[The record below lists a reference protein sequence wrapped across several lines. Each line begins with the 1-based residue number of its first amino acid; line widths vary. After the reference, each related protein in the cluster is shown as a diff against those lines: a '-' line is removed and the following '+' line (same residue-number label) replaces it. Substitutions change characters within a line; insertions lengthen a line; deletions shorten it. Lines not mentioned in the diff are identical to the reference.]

1 MIKYLLFDL
10 DGTITDSADGIT
22 NSVSYALGNLGI
34 SEEKSNLYRFVG
46 PPLVDSIKEF
56 YGFDEK
62 KAEEGVRLYRE
73 YYAVK
78 GIFEN
83 KVYPGITHLLKKCR
97 EQGKKVILATS
108 KPQIY
113 AKQILKHFELAEYF
127 DDIQG
132 SSMDGCKIHKEDV
145 IQSALSDHG
154 YAGSADDR
162 GSQTRCPRLRQIR
175 DFLCRC
181 TLWIRQQGRTGNVRC
196 KMDRGYGRRSRS
208 FSGAYL
214 KGAGNAE

>member
-46 PPLVDSIKEF
+46 PPLVDSFKEF

-132 SSMDGCKIHKEDV
+132 SSMDGSKIHKEDV
-145 IQSALSDHG
+145 IQSALSDNQITDMQEVLMIG
-154 YAGSADDR
+154 DR
-162 GSQTRCPRLRQIR
+162 KR

>member
-1 MIKYLLFDL
+1 MTWTERSRTPQTGSRIPFPMHLEIWGFPKKRAIFTVSWVLLL
-10 DGTITDSADGIT
+10 
-22 NSVSYALGNLGI
+22 
-34 SEEKSNLYRFVG
+34 
-46 PPLVDSIKEF
+46 

-132 SSMDGCKIHKEDV
+132 SSMDGSKIHKEDV
-145 IQSALSDHG
+145 IQSALSDNQITDMQEVLMIGDRKHDVL
-154 YAGSADDR
+154 GS
-162 GSQTRCPRLRQIR
+162 GKFGISCVGVLY
-175 DFLCRC
+175 
-181 TLWIRQQGRTGNVRC
+181 
-196 KMDRGYGRRSRS
+196 GYGSREELETC
-208 FSGAYL
+208 GAKWIVDTVEDL
-214 KGAGNAE
+214 EAFLERI

>member
-46 PPLVDSIKEF
+46 PPLVDSFKEF

-78 GIFEN
+78 G
-83 KVYPGITHLLKKCR
+83 
-97 EQGKKVILATS
+97 ILATS

-132 SSMDGCKIHKEDV
+132 SSMDGSKIHKEDV
-145 IQSALSDHG
+145 IQSALSDNQITDMQEVLMIGDRKHDVL
-154 YAGSADDR
+154 GS
-162 GSQTRCPRLRQIR
+162 GKFGISCVGVLY
-175 DFLCRC
+175 
-181 TLWIRQQGRTGNVRC
+181 
-196 KMDRGYGRRSRS
+196 GYGSREELETC
-208 FSGAYL
+208 GAKWIVDTVEDL
-214 KGAGNAE
+214 EAFLERI

>member
-46 PPLVDSIKEF
+46 PPLVDSFKEF

-113 AKQILKHFELAEYF
+113 AKQILKHLNW
-127 DDIQG
+127 
-132 SSMDGCKIHKEDV
+132 
-145 IQSALSDHG
+145 QSILMIFREVPWMEAKS
-154 YAGSADDR
+154 
-162 GSQTRCPRLRQIR
+162 TK
-175 DFLCRC
+175 
-181 TLWIRQQGRTGNVRC
+181 
-196 KMDRGYGRRSRS
+196 KM
-208 FSGAYL
+208 
-214 KGAGNAE
+214 

>member
-1 MIKYLLFDL
+1 MKVTYLPEDGKNFIPYEVSGKTINFDSGEL
-10 DGTITDSADGIT
+10 M
-22 NSVSYALGNLGI
+22 
-34 SEEKSNLYRFVG
+34 
-46 PPLVDSIKEF
+46 
-56 YGFDEK
+56 FDEK

-132 SSMDGCKIHKEDV
+132 SSMDGSKIHKEDV
-145 IQSALSDHG
+145 IQSALSDNQITDMQEVLMIGDRKHDVL
-154 YAGSADDR
+154 GS
-162 GSQTRCPRLRQIR
+162 GKFGISCVGVLY
-175 DFLCRC
+175 
-181 TLWIRQQGRTGNVRC
+181 
-196 KMDRGYGRRSRS
+196 GYGSREELEP
-208 FSGAYL
+208 FGPVL
-214 KGAGNAE
+214 LAESCEELTDKLLACRANG

>member
-46 PPLVDSIKEF
+46 PPLVDSFKEF

-108 KPQIY
+108 KP
-113 AKQILKHFELAEYF
+113 
-127 DDIQG
+127 DG
-132 SSMDGCKIHKEDV
+132 SKIHKEDV
-145 IQSALSDHG
+145 IQSALSDNQITDMQEVLMIGDRKHDVL
-154 YAGSADDR
+154 GS
-162 GSQTRCPRLRQIR
+162 GKFGISCVGVLY
-175 DFLCRC
+175 
-181 TLWIRQQGRTGNVRC
+181 
-196 KMDRGYGRRSRS
+196 GYGSREELETC
-208 FSGAYL
+208 GAKWIVDTVEDL
-214 KGAGNAE
+214 EAFLERI

>member
-46 PPLVDSIKEF
+46 PPLVDSF
-56 YGFDEK
+56 
-62 KAEEGVRLYRE
+62 
-73 YYAVK
+73 K

-132 SSMDGCKIHKEDV
+132 SSMDGSKIHKEDV
-145 IQSALSDHG
+145 IQSALSDNQITDMQEVLMIGDRKHDVL
-154 YAGSADDR
+154 GS
-162 GSQTRCPRLRQIR
+162 GKFGISCVGVLY
-175 DFLCRC
+175 
-181 TLWIRQQGRTGNVRC
+181 
-196 KMDRGYGRRSRS
+196 GYGSREELETC
-208 FSGAYL
+208 GAKWIVDTVEDL
-214 KGAGNAE
+214 EAFLERI

>member
-46 PPLVDSIKEF
+46 PPLVDSFKEF

-97 EQGKKVILATS
+97 TGQK
-108 KPQIY
+108 
-113 AKQILKHFELAEYF
+113 
-127 DDIQG
+127 
-132 SSMDGCKIHKEDV
+132 
-145 IQSALSDHG
+145 SDSG
-154 YAGSADDR
+154 DLQAAD
-162 GSQTRCPRLRQIR
+162 LRKT
-175 DFLCRC
+175 D
-181 TLWIRQQGRTGNVRC
+181 T
-196 KMDRGYGRRSRS
+196 
-208 FSGAYL
+208 
-214 KGAGNAE
+214 